1 MFRGT
6 KEDHITSEE
15 TEVAIKMIPP
25 IESDVQYRDF
35 LREAQIMRQL
45 EHENIVKIH
54 EFREDTP
61 MLIIMEYVSQG
72 SLQTYVSSNRPNL
85 RVEDLL
91 HFASN
96 IANVSISNSWFVTIF
111 DFLTLSREC
120 DILNKIESSIVIWRL
135 ETFSLVTTDW

>member
-1 MFRGT
+1 
-6 KEDHITSEE
+6 
-15 TEVAIKMIPP
+15 MIPP

-45 EHENIVKIH
+45 EHENIVKIY

-96 IANVSISNSWFVTIF
+96 IANVSYSRCLVVISLQYLF
-111 DFLTLSREC
+111 
-120 DILNKIESSIVIWRL
+120 ILGYALPGAKQNRSQRL
-135 ETFSLVTTDW
+135 GGS